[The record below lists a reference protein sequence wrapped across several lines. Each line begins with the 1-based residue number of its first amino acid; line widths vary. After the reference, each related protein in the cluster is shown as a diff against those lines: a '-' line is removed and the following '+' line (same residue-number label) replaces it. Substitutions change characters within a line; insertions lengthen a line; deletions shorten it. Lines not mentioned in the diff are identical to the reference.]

1 MQNARDE
8 RDPDLEPIEALHRAR
23 RRAALRMVAFMAAG
37 AVIAL
42 IVQALAGCPTG
53 TCPLWATPERAA
65 VYGMVFGLIVGS
77 L

>member
-42 IVQALAGCPTG
+42 VVHSLPGRPPRTF
-53 TCPLWATPERAA
+53 PLWATPERAA